1 MPAVSARSRTAPPAA
16 AAKRKSESRRISI
29 RLGSVVTGLRESYV
43 AGFPAIRAVIQTVH
57 AQAYVVHS
65 FANAAVLFA
74 RALVFRLV
82 ALRTQDWTVGHRC
95 LQNRL
100 YLTPKRCGKE
110 RMAIASNIFVMRCFS
125 VRRTAASLPA
135 QNALQLPTRPRPPRK
150 WPLPARKRKS
160 NGRCGQPEI
169 PSALA

>member
-1 MPAVSARSRTAPPAA
+1 
-16 AAKRKSESRRISI
+16 
-29 RLGSVVTGLRESYV
+29 
-43 AGFPAIRAVIQTVH
+43 H

-65 FANAAVLFA
+65 FANSAVLFA

-82 ALRTQDWTVGHRC
+82 ALRTQHWTVGHRC

-100 YLTPKRCGKE
+100 YLTAKRGGKE
-110 RMAIASNIFVMRCFS
+110 RMAIASNTFVMRCS
-125 VRRTAASLPA
+125 VRRTAPSLPA

-150 WPLPARKRKS
+150 SPLPARKRKS